1 MERIGRIGIEQTAE
15 AVIVHAPRAG
25 APFAAGPEL
34 IALAIWL
41 PLVLLIWF
49 WLPKGYTIAF
59 VAKFIL
65 IIGTIAVL
73 GALVSRFTLKE
84 TIVFTADQIVITQVS
99 PATRSEKTLPAG
111 SRWNLRAIPLTGLIA
126 VAFHGNPAPGQTF
139 RRGAVILDGPRHLT
153 GFGFGIT
160 SEEGAA
166 ITRAILTRFPHYGPR
181 NDQ

>member
-1 MERIGRIGIEQTAE
+1 MIGKLVFATSSRKSWL
-15 AVIVHAPRAG
+15 
-25 APFAAGPEL
+25 AAGPEL

-84 TIVFTADQIVITQVS
+84 TIVFTVDQIPGNLLHPQPVWRSGDPGDLNPTRLEVDHDEHEVPNETVYRMLLLLIDKRLVLAESPDTNRWRDLRLWASVLITVQ
-99 PATRSEKTLPAG
+99 L
-111 SRWNLRAIPLTGLIA
+111 GLYVLFA
-126 VAFHGNPAPGQTF
+126 
-139 RRGAVILDGPRHLT
+139 
-153 GFGFGIT
+153 
-160 SEEGAA
+160 
-166 ITRAILTRFPHYGPR
+166 
-181 NDQ
+181 